1 VRKGL
6 PGETGPAH
14 AVRRFSVAPGTI
26 RGTTTCAN
34 TTAKGNASVRPVAVG
49 SARKFWG
56 HPVVTILIAFVLF
69 GPVVGLGFQLIP
81 QIIAGLAGQ
90 TLPDGGALP
99 TESGPLTALS
109 VGKFI
114 TAILLA
120 LFSLWL
126 YRTVIVRFC
135 EGRSVATE
143 LAFTP
148 TARKWL
154 IIGTL
159 LSVGVAALTIGSI
172 AILGDGVSSVAGSPV
187 VAGLAWS
194 LGLAIF
200 AGVVE
205 ELLARGAIFRVS
217 EQHLGSAIAFVITS
231 VIFALQ
237 HAGNPDATLLSTLAV
252 GIEGGTMLAAVY
264 ALTRTLWAPIAV
276 HAAWN
281 FSQSI
286 LTIPVSGNET
296 VGAIQL
302 QLSGPDWL
310 TGGSFGLEPA
320 ALALG
325 LWTLLTVV
333 LLAMVA
339 KRKLGISLKVA
350 RANVAD
356 GTGNQPIGI
365 SS

>member
-1 VRKGL
+1 MLV
-6 PGETGPAH
+6 
-14 AVRRFSVAPGTI
+14 S
-26 RGTTTCAN
+26 TTTD
-34 TTAKGNASVRPVAVG
+34 GDGSVRSASEG

-56 HPVVTILIAFVLF
+56 HPVVAILIAFVLF
-69 GPVVGLGFQLIP
+69 GPLVGLGFQLIP
-81 QIIAGLAGQ
+81 QIMAGLAGQ
-90 TLPDGGALP
+90 TLPGDGALP

-109 VGKFI
+109 IGKLV

-120 LFSLWL
+120 LLSLWL

-148 TARKWL
+148 TARRWL

-200 AGVVE
+200 AGVAE
-205 ELLARGAIFRVS
+205 ELLARGSIFRIT

-237 HAGNPDATLLSTLAV
+237 HAGNPDATFLSTLAV

-286 LTIPVSGNET
+286 LTIPVSGTET
-296 VGAIQL
+296 VGAMKL

-325 LWTLLTVV
+325 LWTLLAVV

-339 KRKLGISLKVA
+339 KRKLGISLKAA
-350 RANVAD
+350 RANVAN
-356 GTGNQPIGI
+356 GTSNQPIGI
-365 SS
+365 SG